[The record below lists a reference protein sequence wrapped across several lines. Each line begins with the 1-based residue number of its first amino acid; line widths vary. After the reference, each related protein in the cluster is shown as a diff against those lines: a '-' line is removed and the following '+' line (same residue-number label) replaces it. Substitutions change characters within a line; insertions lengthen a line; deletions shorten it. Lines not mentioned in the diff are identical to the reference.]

1 MDIEGLESLNLEGN
15 IVVNQGGVNSHQLA
29 VPNVVYN
36 EEVNKYQYTIDIVNS
51 SYVDTIEI
59 NYKIEKAIRL
69 QY

>member
-1 MDIEGLESLNLEGN
+1 MKYTLGLKGLPFEPHPKQIIYVENE
-15 IVVNQGGVNSHQLA
+15 
-29 VPNVVYN
+29 YN

-69 QY
+69 